1 MNIRVST
8 STAAIEANLE
18 QFLKD
23 IRAGTGK
30 VIDLRDVG
38 YTVAPTSAVVLLA
51 PDEDSDDE
59 AADMASLRSNLT
71 GVDNTVFVSTKGSG
85 RHAARIKIAID
96 PPDSLNATSKTASMA
111 IHDYGTVGAYVPTHI
126 VEQAK
131 KFIERNRDALIAFW
145 ECQIDTDELIKRLK
159 KP

>member
-1 MNIRVST
+1 MNIHVS
-8 STAAIEANLE
+8 STTAIEIDPE
-18 QFLKD
+18 QFLRD

-59 AADMASLRSNLT
+59 AADMASLRSNVT

-85 RHAARIKIAID
+85 RHAARIKVAVD
-96 PPDSLNATSKTASMA
+96 PPNSLNATSKTASMA
-111 IHDYGTVGAYVPTHI
+111 IHDYGIVGAYVPPHI

-131 KFIERNRDALIAFW
+131 RFIERNREALLALW
-145 ECQIDTDELIKRLK
+145 ECQIDTAELIKRLK
-159 KP
+159 